1 MKRLSYRDQR
11 IKSYISKVYGG
22 TGKLRFDEVPE
33 GHKVE
38 CYFYD
43 ELDGKEIK
51 GFPYSSDYLLKD
63 GSSCSQERYAT
74 LSPEEREGARLRFYY
89 LPNSHELY
97 IGGTGSG
104 KTTGCVEPQLRA
116 IAKQKNKPNLFLTDP
131 KGELFDR
138 NAQHLADQGYRL
150 YVLNFKNIKRSDRWN
165 PLIELYD
172 EQMKLKTIG
181 KGVTKRLG
189 KPSPSLKRTAPLSDY
204 GDEYYSYSGT

>member
-1 MKRLSYRDQR
+1 MKRLSYRDQQ
-11 IKSYISKVYGG
+11 IQNYIEKTYGN
-22 TGKLRFDEVPE
+22 TRKIRFDEV
-33 GHKVE
+33 GKGYKAC

-43 ELDGKEIK
+43 ELEQKEIN

-63 GSSCSQERYAT
+63 GTSCSQERYAT
-74 LSPEEREGARLRFYY
+74 LSDGEKEGARLRFYY

-116 IAKQKNKPNLFLTDP
+116 ITKQKNKPNLFLTDP

-150 YVLNFKNIKRSDRWN
+150 YVLNFKNIKRSDR
-165 PLIELYD
+165 
-172 EQMKLKTIG
+172 
-181 KGVTKRLG
+181 
-189 KPSPSLKRTAPLSDY
+189 
-204 GDEYYSYSGT
+204 